1 MPSWNDDID
10 DEFEDEDDIE
20 IVSLLDHDVPKD
32 DRQKDDSHAD
42 HETTGT
48 TDHTLGQSSNNE
60 RSKKKNSNVQLFGLC
75 FVIGFV
81 LLVATILLSQSSNP
95 SDTKTPSETA
105 KYDNI
110 DGNKIN
116 SSVTKNK
123 DEKSESKIIGTAEA
137 ENATSAAI
145 ENSNEQ
151 ESDELPS
158 TKNSNNEGN
167 ASSSPKEIE
176 DQDGNEDDG
185 NWFEL
190 QTGNSRIDRAYRL
203 AMDEL
208 QQNIEHDEDGSPYF
222 VTGAGGERSWTRNTA
237 YAIEL
242 GAGLVQPYVSRLSL
256 KECSEVAT
264 MSVGEK
270 QMMGTVWYQDTSD
283 DFGGWPNLSDAIVG
297 ARGAWH
303 LYLYTGDSTFLEW
316 AYETTLN
323 SLLRAEID
331 VLRHSNGGNFKH
343 QLFGGSS
350 AFIQSNSGYPKKYEN
365 NGELVGKTKALS
377 TNILYYS
384 GYHFAYK
391 MGTILME
398 NNQIVNS
405 LKDRSKFLKN
415 TIRERLWMEDKGLY
429 AYFEDENKKLVPQ
442 IEGLGMALA
451 MLTDEF
457 EVDHRINMMFD
468 NFHRTE
474 FGIPSLWPHFG
485 YEKDDSIDDKTGRIW
500 PLVSGYF
507 AIAAARH
514 GKSDIFA
521 EEMASLIDLSE
532 QENTFA
538 EFHELDKSSEKDRR
552 RQLWSDAGY
561 LGMVYK
567 GLFGMEFQKG
577 AIEFSPTKVEG
588 KDGILKTNETISLLN
603 VKYRK
608 AILDVYI
615 TGSGSNVT
623 SFKLNGKVQARPT
636 MDGWVTGRQ
645 LIEIEVAP

>member
-167 ASSSPKEIE
+167 ASSSPKGIE

-500 PLVSGYF
+500 P
-507 AIAAARH
+507 R
-514 GKSDIFA
+514 
-521 EEMASLIDLSE
+521 
-532 QENTFA
+532 
-538 EFHELDKSSEKDRR
+538 
-552 RQLWSDAGY
+552 
-561 LGMVYK
+561 
-567 GLFGMEFQKG
+567 
-577 AIEFSPTKVEG
+577 EFSKSC
-588 KDGILKTNETISLLN
+588 D
-603 VKYRK
+603 
-608 AILDVYI
+608 
-615 TGSGSNVT
+615 
-623 SFKLNGKVQARPT
+623 
-636 MDGWVTGRQ
+636 
-645 LIEIEVAP
+645 